1 MQRLKNKLDS
11 KLQSSKSVAVKTMT
25 IREKILM
32 RLLGAPLKVSVI
44 VPGSQVSELEI
55 NRLERYKDVKDEAV
69 IGDQR

>member
-1 MQRLKNKLDS
+1 MQRLKIKLDR
-11 KLQSSKSVAVKTMT
+11 KLQDSQSVALKTMT

-55 NRLERYKDVKDEAV
+55 NRLEGHKDVKDETFV
-69 IGDQR
+69 GD

>member
-1 MQRLKNKLDS
+1 MQRLKIKLDR
-11 KLQSSKSVAVKTMT
+11 KLQDSQSVAVKTMT

-55 NRLERYKDVKDEAV
+55 NRLEVYKDVKDEKV
-69 IGDQR
+69 VGNQR